1 MGDLGDIL
9 LVLHEQDVKLLLS
22 ILQLLD
28 LVFLTLTELVV
39 HLLYALIDDIKVF
52 AEAAQSF
59 RRIRLE
65 LLAQLVHVD
74 IHPFVGQPHFVE
86 HAEKRRR

>member
-1 MGDLGDIL
+1 MGNLGDIL
-9 LVLHEQDVKLLLS
+9 LVLHEQDVQLLLS
-22 ILQLLD
+22 ILELLD

-39 HLLYALIDDIKVF
+39 HLLNALIDDIQVF

-65 LLAQLVHVD
+65 LLAQLVHVY
-74 IHPFVGQPHFVE
+74 IHPFVGQPHLVE